1 MGFVPVQ
8 FRESD
13 RTVRKPHFGHTL
25 QLPPRS
31 ASVYLPKSGKV
42 PNRAA
47 SSDGLDFSN
56 LSDDL
61 KPHVSGKSIFYGNAN
76 AITAPPTTPAT
87 YCLPFLPW

>member
-8 FRESD
+8 FRKPD
-13 RTVRKPHFGHTL
+13 ITVRKPHFGHTL

-61 KPHVSGKSIFYGNAN
+61 KPHVSGKSNFYGNAKVT
-76 AITAPPTTPAT
+76 TAPPTIPAT
-87 YCLPFLPW
+87 YCFPLLPV